1 MSSAVMSQLDSK
13 LVVNLVKLISRDEAF
28 SSAFYF
34 NPSEEKCALEA
45 TLSTGIGTLP
55 AIIWRSEVPVILNRF
70 VGEDLLVLA
79 CLSQMRWKDLLFSL
93 SRSLRFRR
101 QARILIE
108 LNADIDESLIDEVLR
123 FCLSQDMINVNAIFA
138 NFAKIKTIYG
148 IEAYPEFKMTTHF
161 FSADS
166 KKTTL
171 YPDKMINL
179 HKGRIRTMPDY
190 SEPNTLLYLDKEG
203 HRRILGYLWDMMEAY
218 ARKCNASLEVVNK
231 YVDGRALN
239 YIEILD
245 VAQTGVVDVSA
256 SIQPMSMIE
265 VDIHQFSYP
274 ADLASW
280 CTMLPVQRDL
290 NVSEILTRVTPIATF
305 SFIVTLWIIYQL
317 LKGRWHFHR
326 RLQTIGWLFL
336 VVLVSANYLSRLLT
350 FLAAP
355 PALPPLH
362 SLQDLIDSPVR
373 ILSLRNEYKVM
384 EFTQR
389 TKYSAAF
396 RLIDKASTLISTRN
410 SLNTSFGYTTSSTK
424 WKLFEEHQK
433 RSSRP
438 LFRYSKDICFF
449 EMVLFGLPI
458 PENSPHRVPLKHF
471 IMQLWQSGLF
481 NFWVSKGFSYM
492 VKAGRID
499 IKDLR
504 LRHRAHSLTMAD
516 LRHVLLIYCIGML
529 ISFVLFTFELIVSWV
544 KSWLG
549 F

>member
-1 MSSAVMSQLDSK
+1 MSQLDSK
-13 LVVNLVKLISRDEAF
+13 LVVNLVSLISNDEEYT
-28 SSAFYF
+28 SAFYF
-34 NPSEEKCALEA
+34 DPSNGKCSLEE
-45 TLSTGIGTLP
+45 TLSSGIGTLP
-55 AIIWRSEVPVILNRF
+55 AIIWHSEIPLILHRF
-70 VGEDLLVLA
+70 VGEGLLVLA
-79 CLSQMRWKDLLFSL
+79 CLPEMRWKDLLTSL
-93 SRSLRFRR
+93 SKSLRFRR
-101 QARILIE
+101 QARVFIE
-108 LNADIDESLIDEVLR
+108 LSTELDESLVNEVLR
-123 FCLSQDMINVNAIFA
+123 FCLNLDMINVNAIFA
-138 NFAKIKTIYG
+138 NFNETKTIYG
-148 IEAYPEFKMTTHF
+148 YDAYPEFKMTTHF
-161 FSADS
+161 FSGDS
-166 KKTTL
+166 KVTTL
-171 YPDKMINL
+171 YPNKMLNL
-179 HKGRIRTMPDY
+179 YEGSIRTMPDY
-190 SEPNTLLYLDKEG
+190 SEPNTLLYVDKEG
-203 HRRILGYLWDMMEAY
+203 HRHILGYLWDMMEAY

-231 YVDGRALN
+231 YADGRTLN
-239 YIEILD
+239 YVEIID
-245 VAQTGVVDVSA
+245 VAQAGVVDVSA
-256 SIQPMSMIE
+256 SIQPMSMAE

-290 NVSEILTRVTPIATF
+290 NVSEILTRVTPISTF
-305 SFIVTLWIIYQL
+305 SFIVALWIVYQM
-317 LKGRWHFHR
+317 LKGRWGFHQ
-326 RLQTIGWLFL
+326 RLKTIGWLFL
-336 VVLVSANYLSRLLT
+336 VVLVSANYVSKLLT

-384 EFTQR
+384 EFTLR

-396 RLIDKASTLISTRN
+396 RLIDKATVLISTRN
-410 SLNTSFGYTTSSTK
+410 SLNTSFGYTTTSTK

-449 EMVLFGLPI
+449 EMVLFGLSI
-458 PENSPHRVPLKHF
+458 PENSPHRVPLKDF

-481 NFWVSKGFSYM
+481 NFWVSRGFSYM

-504 LRHRAHSLTMAD
+504 LRHRAHALTIAD